1 MRNRL
6 GTLAITVIAG
16 WLSPPA
22 HAADMDHHHHDGEAM
37 NMSSRHAPIEISIN
51 PEARVSVALAAPI
64 PAHNACRRPVILPV
78 KVLNDS
84 FITAQLEARLVE
96 NVPSGVML
104 DFRPAPLSGK
114 PEDWRQLAI
123 TLMEPGTKDL
133 TISFKV
139 RNDIPDLGRR
149 DRVHFLISCVSY

>member
-6 GTLAITVIAG
+6 GTLAITVIVG
-16 WLSPPA
+16 WLSSPA
-22 HAADMDHHHHDGEAM
+22 HAADMDHHHHDGQAM
-37 NMSSRHAPIEISIN
+37 NMSSPHAPIEISIN

-64 PAHNACRRPVILPV
+64 PAHNVCRRPVILPV
-78 KVLNDS
+78 KIKNDS
-84 FITAQLEARLVE
+84 FITAHLEARLVE

-139 RNDIPDLGRR
+139 RNDIPALGRR
-149 DRVHFLISCVSY
+149 DRVHFLISCGPH